1 MDLLFIG
8 LVSFSILLLVISFF
22 QRDRYR
28 DIEKDIEELSMN
40 VLQEHY
46 QLKKRIRVLE
56 EELMVNGDAPLQR
69 TSPERKPIHEVV
81 KNQVI
86 ALYQQGIPVEQIA
99 KQSALSKSE
108 VQQLI
113 SKLQH

>member
-56 EELMVNGDAPLQR
+56 EELMVDGDAPLKR
-69 TSPERKPIHEVV
+69 TPPVRKPIHEVV

-99 KQSALSKSE
+99 KQSALSKAE
-108 VQQLI
+108 VKQLI
-113 SKLQH
+113 SKL

>member
-28 DIEKDIEELSMN
+28 DIEKDMEELSMN

-56 EELMVNGDAPLQR
+56 EELMLDGDALLKR
-69 TSPERKPIHEVV
+69 TAPIRKPIHEVV

-99 KQSALSKSE
+99 KQSALSKTE

-113 SKLQH
+113 SKL

>member
-1 MDLLFIG
+1 MNLLFIG

-28 DIEKDIEELSMN
+28 DIEKDIEDLSIN

-46 QLKKRIRVLE
+46 KLKKRISVLE
-56 EELMVNGDAPLQR
+56 EELMMDGNVSFQKKPVNEIL
-69 TSPERKPIHEVV
+69 

-86 ALYQQGIPVEQIA
+86 SLHQQGVHVDQIT
-99 KQSALSKSE
+99 KQSALSKQE
-108 VQQLI
+108 VLTI
-113 SKLQH
+113 INHS

>member
-1 MDLLFIG
+1 VDLLFIG

-56 EELMVNGDAPLQR
+56 EELMVNGDAPFKK
-69 TSPERKPIHEVV
+69 TDSVRKPIHEVV

-113 SKLQH
+113 SKL

>member
-1 MDLLFIG
+1 MTYLFIG

-28 DIEKDIEELSMN
+28 DIEKDMEELSMN

-46 QLKKRIRVLE
+46 KLKKRISVLE
-56 EELMVNGDAPLQR
+56 EELMLDGDMNFHK
-69 TSPERKPIHEVV
+69 SPINEII

-86 ALYQQGIPVEQIA
+86 SLYKQGVKVDQIT
-99 KQSALSKSE
+99 KQSTLSKQE
-108 VQQLI
+108 VLSIIQD
-113 SKLQH
+113 S

>member
-1 MDLLFIG
+1 MEYLFIG

-28 DIEKDIEELSMN
+28 DIEREMEELSMN

-56 EELMVNGDAPLQR
+56 EELMMDGEL
-69 TSPERKPIHEVV
+69 TFKKKPINEII

-86 ALYQQGIPVEQIA
+86 SLHQQGVHIDQIT
-99 KQSALSKSE
+99 KQSVLPKEDVLTIINQSKGNAN
-108 VQQLI
+108 L
-113 SKLQH
+113 

>member
-22 QRDRYR
+22 QRDWYR
-28 DIEKDIEELSMN
+28 DIEKDMEELSMN

-56 EELMVNGDAPLQR
+56 EELMVDGDAPLKR
-69 TSPERKPIHEVV
+69 TAPIRKPIHEVV

-99 KQSALSKSE
+99 KQSALSKTE

-113 SKLQH
+113 SKL

>member
-1 MDLLFIG
+1 VTYLFIG

-28 DIEKDIEELSMN
+28 DIEKDMEELSMN

-46 QLKKRIRVLE
+46 KLKKRISVLE
-56 EELMVNGDAPLQR
+56 EELMLDGEMTLHK
-69 TSPERKPIHEVV
+69 SPINEII

-86 ALYQQGIPVEQIA
+86 SLYKQGVKVDQIT
-99 KQSALSKSE
+99 KQSTLSKQE
-108 VQQLI
+108 VLSIIQD
-113 SKLQH
+113 S

>member
-1 MDLLFIG
+1 VDLLFIG

-46 QLKKRIRVLE
+46 QLKKRMRVLE

-69 TSPERKPIHEVV
+69 TSPVRNPIHEVV

>member
-1 MDLLFIG
+1 MELLFIA

-22 QRDRYR
+22 IRDRYR
-28 DIEKDIEELSMN
+28 DIEKDIDDLSMN

-56 EELMVNGDAPLQR
+56 EELMVDGDAPLKR
-69 TSPERKPIHEVV
+69 TAPARKPIHEVV

-86 ALYQQGIPVEQIA
+86 ALHQQGIPVEQIA
-99 KQSALSKSE
+99 KQSALSNTE
-108 VQQLI
+108 VQRLI
-113 SKLQH
+113 SKL

>member
-8 LVSFSILLLVISFF
+8 LVSISVLLLIISFF
-22 QRDRYR
+22 QRDRYL
-28 DIEKDIEELSMN
+28 DIEKDMEELSMN

-56 EELMVNGDAPLQR
+56 EELMMNGDAPLK
-69 TSPERKPIHEVV
+69 TSLPSRKPIHEIV

-86 ALYQQGIPVEQIA
+86 ALHQQGLSVDQIA
-99 KQSALSKSE
+99 KQSALSKAE
-108 VQQLI
+108 VLQLI
-113 SKLQH
+113 SKL

>member
-1 MDLLFIG
+1 MTYLFIG

-28 DIEKDIEELSMN
+28 DIEKDMEELSMN

-46 QLKKRIRVLE
+46 KLKKRISVLE
-56 EELMVNGDAPLQR
+56 EELMLDGEITFQKNPVNEIL
-69 TSPERKPIHEVV
+69 

-86 ALYQQGIPVEQIA
+86 SLYKQGVNVDQIT
-99 KQSALSKSE
+99 KQSALSKQE
-108 VQQLI
+108 VLSVI
-113 SKLQH
+113 KNS

>member
-1 MDLLFIG
+1 
-8 LVSFSILLLVISFF
+8 
-22 QRDRYR
+22 
-28 DIEKDIEELSMN
+28 MN

-46 QLKKRIRVLE
+46 QLKKRMRVLE

-69 TSPERKPIHEVV
+69 TSPVRNPIHEVV

>member
-1 MDLLFIG
+1 MTYLFIG

-28 DIEKDIEELSMN
+28 DIEKDMEELSMN

-46 QLKKRIRVLE
+46 KLKKRISVLE
-56 EELMVNGDAPLQR
+56 EELMLDGEMTLHK
-69 TSPERKPIHEVV
+69 SPINEII

-86 ALYQQGIPVEQIA
+86 SLYKQGVKVDQIT
-99 KQSALSKSE
+99 KQSTLSKQE
-108 VQQLI
+108 VLSIIQD
-113 SKLQH
+113 S

>member
-46 QLKKRIRVLE
+46 QLKKRMRVLE

-69 TSPERKPIHEVV
+69 TSPVRNPIHEVV

>member
-1 MDLLFIG
+1 MTYLFIG

-28 DIEKDIEELSMN
+28 DIEKDMEELSMN

-46 QLKKRIRVLE
+46 KLKKRISVLE
-56 EELMVNGDAPLQR
+56 EELMLDGDMTLHK
-69 TSPERKPIHEVV
+69 SPINEII

-86 ALYQQGIPVEQIA
+86 SLYKQGVKVDQIT
-99 KQSALSKSE
+99 KQSTLSKQE
-108 VQQLI
+108 VLSIIQD
-113 SKLQH
+113 S

>member
-1 MDLLFIG
+1 MTYLFIG

-28 DIEKDIEELSMN
+28 DIEKDMEELSMN

-46 QLKKRIRVLE
+46 KLKKRISVLE
-56 EELMVNGDAPLQR
+56 EELMLDGEMTLHK
-69 TSPERKPIHEVV
+69 TPINEII

-86 ALYQQGIPVEQIA
+86 SLYKQGVKVDQIT
-99 KQSALSKSE
+99 KQSTLSKQE
-108 VQQLI
+108 VLSIIQD
-113 SKLQH
+113 S